1 MRRRRLA
8 LAAVAVAAASVWLF
22 LRPRL
27 DPPEEADAIVVLD
40 GEQPRRVARGVALAA
55 AGMAPTIVVVHGET
69 VAPELLAG
77 TPLPFEVVSLTPR
90 PSTTRGEAGAVARLA
105 RERGWERIVVVTST
119 YHVTR
124 ARLIFERA
132 VDCELRFASA
142 GFGATLLPLHVAA
155 EWAKLPFAFGSRRR
169 DR

>member
-1 MRRRRLA
+1 MRRARHA
-8 LAAVAVAAASVWLF
+8 LAALAVAAASVRLF

-40 GEQPRRVARGVALAA
+40 GEQPRRIARGVALAA
-55 AGMAPTIVVVHGET
+55 AGVAPTLVVVHGEA

-77 TPLPFEVVSLTPR
+77 ASLPFEVVSFTPR
-90 PSTTRGEAGAVARLA
+90 PSTTRGEARAVARLA

-124 ARLIFERA
+124 ARLIFERR

-142 GFGATLLPLHVAA
+142 GFGAARLPLRVVA

>member
-8 LAAVAVAAASVWLF
+8 AAVAIAAASVRLF

-27 DPPEEADAIVVLD
+27 DPPEAADAIVVLD
-40 GEQPRRVARGVALAA
+40 GEQPRRVARGVSLAA
-55 AGMAPTIVVVHGET
+55 AEVAPTLVVVHGET
-69 VAPELLAG
+69 VAPELLSGAS
-77 TPLPFEVVSLTPR
+77 LPFEVVSFTPR
-90 PSTTRGEAGAVARLA
+90 PSTTRGEARAVARLV
-105 RERGWERIVVVTST
+105 RERGWKRIVVVTST

-132 VDCELRFASA
+132 VDSELRFASA
-142 GFGATLLPLHVAA
+142 GFGAALLPLHVVS
-155 EWAKLPFAFGSRRR
+155 EWAKLPFGFDVRRR